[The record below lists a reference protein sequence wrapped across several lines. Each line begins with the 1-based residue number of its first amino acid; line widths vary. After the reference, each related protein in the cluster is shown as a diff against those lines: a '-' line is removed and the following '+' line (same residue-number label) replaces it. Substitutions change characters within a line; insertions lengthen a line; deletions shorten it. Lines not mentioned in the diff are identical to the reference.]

1 MNIGNLFSK
10 ISPDQAVRQEI
21 DQRSALDRIMTSPDD
36 ERYNTIRPSAAAAS
50 APESRSAMDIIMTR
64 PDDERY
70 NTIRPY

>member
-10 ISPDQAVRQEI
+10 ISPDQAVRREI
-21 DQRSALDRIMTSPDD
+21 DQRSAMDILMTSPDD
-36 ERYNTIRPSAAAAS
+36 ERYNTIRPNPTAAS
-50 APESRSAMDIIMTR
+50 APERRSGMDIIMTR